1 MKILGRLQWIS
12 RANLEIVLLEE
23 SNHLSSISQTRE
35 PVVVITA
42 AFWEPPDLSQVSA
55 SVKEWGPER
64 LTRPRG
70 SELTSRPQCG
80 TYGFFTHRSLR
91 GTSSSAAMN
100 WASIMFLK
108 DKWTSLCTHHF
119 FFLPKLR
126 SLVNSETA
134 SVIVSLTT
142 CMAWNDVMPGMGLTT
157 SSTIISWSL
166 MAKRDQR
173 TSIWAKGR
181 AEGNRPHPEFMRT
194 TKYCYVRAHN
204 ISVYLK
210 NCAICKCLHSNTG
223 Y

>member
-1 MKILGRLQWIS
+1 MDLKSQSGDCSPGREQSFVFDKSDLRASCGDHSNLLRTPWSQPGLCFSERMRS
-12 RANLEIVLLEE
+12 REAN
-23 SNHLSSISQTRE
+23 S
-35 PVVVITA
+35 PKGA
-42 AFWEPPDLSQVSA
+42 
-55 SVKEWGPER
+55 
-64 LTRPRG
+64 
-70 SELTSRPQCG
+70 ELTSRTQCG

-119 FFLPKLR
+119 FFLPKFSSALW
-126 SLVNSETA
+126 SS
-134 SVIVSLTT
+134 SFVSLTT

-194 TKYCYVRAHN
+194 IKNCYVRVHN
-204 ISVYLK
+204 VSAYLK
-210 NCAICKCLHSNTG
+210 HYA
-223 Y
+223 YM